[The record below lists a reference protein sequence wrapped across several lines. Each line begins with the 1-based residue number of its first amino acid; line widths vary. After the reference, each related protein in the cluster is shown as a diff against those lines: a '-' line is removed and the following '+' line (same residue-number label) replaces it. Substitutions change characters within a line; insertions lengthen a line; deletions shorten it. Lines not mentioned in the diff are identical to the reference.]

1 MPITAAGVVTGNT
14 TGVLPHYGNGSPGPN
29 CLRAEGRDLVYAI
42 TIPAATRLEVSVSPL
57 TNFDVALNLVSNATA
72 CGSPGAMTCL
82 ASHDSASAGNLEQLS
97 FTNGGPA
104 RQVLLIVD
112 GYTARDFGSFAL
124 SVAFQPIL
132 TGDTCEAPVVLTP
145 GTPLN
150 AQPLTGFND
159 DYEASFSG
167 RCQFHGN
174 VDRAYSVT
182 VPAGQRLVATVVPT
196 GFDASLNLVQGATNC
211 AAQVCVN
218 GVDDARDDAQE
229 RLTWDNVSAM
239 AQTVVLVV
247 DSDSSSSGTGT
258 FNLTATLSA
267 APTIVVGG
275 DTCTSPTALDAGTFA
290 STTTGRSSR
299 FDFFDN
305 GGCTA
310 TSGAPDSVFSV
321 TVPPS
326 SLVLATVTPDGWD
339 AVLNVIASP
348 GACGLSIDAGTVGA
362 TCTTSSDGPRT
373 ASVEEVVIRN
383 TTTTATTALVVVDG
397 HEQAQS
403 GNFTITTEVIA
414 LSTMAGDTCQAPQVI
429 AMSGSLTGLTTAN
442 YLDDVQTATSCSAF
456 QNRGPDRVFSI
467 VVPPGKQLTA
477 VVIPNGWDASIIL
490 TEASACGMNA
500 TCFDASDSSMSGA
513 ETARFTNAGTT
524 DRTIFIVVDSY
535 SQSGSGPFDLFTALT
550 P

>member
-1 MPITAAGVVTGNT
+1 MGNT
-14 TGVLPHYGNGSPGPN
+14 TGVLPHYGNGTPGPN
-29 CLRAEGRDLVYAI
+29 CLRAEGRDIVYAI
-42 TIPAATRLEVSVSPL
+42 SIPAATRLEVSVSPL
-57 TNFDVALNLVSNATA
+57 TNFDVALNLVSNATS

-82 ASHDSASAGNLEQLS
+82 ASRDSASTGNLEQLS
-97 FTNGGPA
+97 FTNGGAA

-124 SVAFQPIL
+124 SVDFLPIL
-132 TGDTCEAPVVLTP
+132 TGDTCDAPVLLTP
-145 GTPLN
+145 GTPLTN
-150 AQPLTGFND
+150 QALTGFND

-196 GFDASLNLVQGATNC
+196 GFDASLNLVQSAANC
-211 AAQVCVN
+211 TAQVCVN
-218 GVDDARDDAQE
+218 GIDEAGDDAQE
-229 RLTWDNVSAM
+229 RLSWDNLSAT
-239 AQTVVLVV
+239 AQTVLLVV

-258 FNLTATLSA
+258 FNLTATLSP

-275 DTCTSPTALDAGTFA
+275 DTCAAPTALDAGTFA
-290 STTTGRSSR
+290 STTTGRASR

-326 SLVLATVTPDGWD
+326 SIVRATVTPDGWD
-339 AVLNVIASP
+339 AVLNVISSP
-348 GACGLSIDAGTVGA
+348 GGCGLSIDAGTVGA

-383 TTTTATTALVVVDG
+383 ATTTSTTALVVVDG

-403 GNFTITTEVIA
+403 GNFTITTEVIPLA
-414 LSTMAGDTCQAPQVI
+414 SMPGDTCQAPQVI
-429 AMSGSLTGLTTAN
+429 ATSGSLTGLTTAN
-442 YLDDVQTATSCSAF
+442 YLDDVQNASACSSF

-477 VVIPNGWDASIIL
+477 VVIPTGWDAAIML
-490 TEASACGMNA
+490 TEGTACGMNS
-500 TCFDASDSSMSGA
+500 TCFDSSDSSVSGA
-513 ETARFTNAGTT
+513 ETARFTNTGTS

-535 SQSGSGPFDLFTALT
+535 SQTGSGAFDLFTALT

>member
-1 MPITAAGVVTGNT
+1 MGNT
-14 TGVLPHYGNGSPGPN
+14 TSVLPHYGNGNPGPN

-42 TIPAATRLEVSVSPL
+42 TIPAATRLDLSVSPL
-57 TNFDVALNLVSNATA
+57 TTFDVALNLVSNAPS
-72 CGSPGAMTCL
+72 CGAPGAMTCL
-82 ASHDSASAGNLEQLS
+82 ASRDSAAAGNLEQLS
-97 FTNGGPA
+97 FTNPGA
-104 RQVLLIVD
+104 SRQVLLIVD
-112 GYTARDFGSFAL
+112 GYGARDFGSFAL
-124 SVAFQPIL
+124 SVDFQPIL

-145 GTPLN
+145 GTPLVN
-150 AQPLTGFND
+150 QPLTGFND
-159 DYEASFSG
+159 DYEVSFSG

-174 VDRAYSVT
+174 VDRAYSVQ
-182 VPAGQRLVATVVPT
+182 VPAGQRLTATVVPT
-196 GFDASLNLVQGATNC
+196 GFDASLNLVQGAANC
-211 AAQVCVN
+211 TTQLCVN
-218 GVDDARDDAQE
+218 GIDESGTDAQE
-229 RLTWDNVSAM
+229 RLTWDNLSTT
-239 AQTVVLVV
+239 AQTVLLVV

-258 FNLTATLSA
+258 FNLTATLSP
-267 APTIVVGG
+267 APTLVIGG
-275 DTCTSPTALDAGTFA
+275 DTCTSPAALDAGTFA

-310 TSGAPDSVFSV
+310 TSDAPDSVFSV

-326 SLVLATVTPDGWD
+326 SLLRATVTPDGWD

-383 TTTTATTALVVVDG
+383 PTTTPTTALVVVDG
-397 HEQAQS
+397 HERAQF
-403 GNFTITTEVIA
+403 GNFTITTEVIPFSA
-414 LSTMAGDTCQAPQVI
+414 MPGDTCQAPQVI
-429 AMSGSLTGLTTAN
+429 AMSGSLTGLTTTN
-442 YLDDVQTATSCSAF
+442 YLDDVETASSCSSF

-477 VVIPNGWDASIIL
+477 VVIPTNWDASIML
-490 TEASACGMNA
+490 TEASACGMNS
-500 TCFDASDSSMSGA
+500 TCFDSSDSSTSGA
-513 ETARFTNAGTT
+513 ETARFTNTGTT

-535 SQSGSGPFDLFTALT
+535 SQTGHGTFDLFTALT

>member
-1 MPITAAGVVTGNT
+1 MGNT
-14 TGVLPHYGNGSPGPN
+14 TGVLPHYGNGTPGPN
-29 CLRAEGRDLVYAI
+29 CLRAEGRDIVYAI
-42 TIPAATRLEVSVSPL
+42 SIPAATRLDISVSPL
-57 TNFDVALNLVSNATA
+57 SNFDVALNLVSNAA
-72 CGSPGAMTCL
+72 SCGSPGAMTCL
-82 ASHDSASAGNLEQLS
+82 AGRDIAAAGNLEQLS
-97 FTNGGPA
+97 FTNGGAA

-124 SVAFQPIL
+124 SVDFLPIL
-132 TGDTCEAPVVLTP
+132 SGDTCEAPVVLTP

-150 AQPLTGFND
+150 NQPLTGFND

-174 VDRAYSVT
+174 VDRAYSVQ

-196 GFDASLNLVQGATNC
+196 GFDASLSLVQGAANC
-211 AAQVCVN
+211 TAQVCVN
-218 GVDDARDDAQE
+218 GIDDSGDNAQE
-229 RLTWDNVSAM
+229 RLTWDNLSAT
-239 AQTVVLVV
+239 AQTVLLVV
-247 DSDSSSSGTGT
+247 DSDSTSSGTGT

-267 APTIVVGG
+267 APTIVTGG

-310 TSGAPDSVFSV
+310 TSDAPDSVFSV

-326 SLVLATVTPDGWD
+326 SLVRATVTPDGWD

-373 ASVEEVVIRN
+373 GSGEEVVIRN
-383 TTTTATTALVVVDG
+383 TTTTPTTALVVVDG
-397 HEQAQS
+397 HEHAQS
-403 GNFTITTEVIA
+403 GNFIITTEVIA
-414 LSTMAGDTCQAPQVI
+414 LSAMPGDTCQAPQVI
-429 AMSGSLTGLTTAN
+429 AMSGSLSGLTTTN
-442 YLDDVQTATSCSAF
+442 YLDDVQTATSCSSF

-467 VVPPGKQLTA
+467 VVPAGKQLTA
-477 VVIPNGWDASIIL
+477 VVIPNNWDASIML
-490 TEASACGMNA
+490 TEASACGMSS
-500 TCFDASDSSMSGA
+500 TCFDSSDSSISGA
-513 ETARFTNAGTT
+513 ETARFTNSGTT
-524 DRTIFIVVDSY
+524 DRTIFIVVDSF
-535 SQSGSGPFDLFTALT
+535 SQSGNGTFDLFTALT